1 MKLDDYIKQ
10 LEDLKSKYGNV
21 EVKVNRIF
29 ECSDLSINDTFQ
41 KPELP
46 YYDKKKKSVIVYRE
60 FYDYR

>member
-21 EVKVNRIF
+21 DVKVNRIF
-29 ECSDLSINDTFQ
+29 ECSDLSINDTFNE
-41 KPELP
+41 PELP

>member
-21 EVKVNRIF
+21 DVKVNRIF
-29 ECSDLSINDTFQ
+29 ECSDLSINDTF
-41 KPELP
+41 KEPELP